1 MILFSYF
8 SMMVNDSICS
18 LIITT
23 IDNGLCH
30 HTLCFSP
37 GQYPFSLM
45 RDSKHTCTA
54 CLYYKHQSFHNY
66 NSKLSIKSE
75 GGKVRNVRVATCA
88 IFRRKVR
95 YVRSICGVRWSAL
108 RVRSI
113 CCVSIKYEFVF
124 DKSRKISINII
135 RQ

>member
-45 RDSKHTCTA
+45 RDSKHTCAA

-75 GGKVRNVRVATCA
+75 GGKVRNVGHIWCCISSSHNAHIWCCIRSSHNAHNPIKMTQSHYCPPTC
-88 IFRRKVR
+88 
-95 YVRSICGVRWSAL
+95 W
-108 RVRSI
+108 
-113 CCVSIKYEFVF
+113 
-124 DKSRKISINII
+124 
-135 RQ
+135 